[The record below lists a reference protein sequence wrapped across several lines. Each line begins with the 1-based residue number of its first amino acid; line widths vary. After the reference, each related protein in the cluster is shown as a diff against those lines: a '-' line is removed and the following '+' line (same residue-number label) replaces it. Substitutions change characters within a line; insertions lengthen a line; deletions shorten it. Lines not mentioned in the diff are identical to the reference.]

1 MFSSS
6 LSRKPAALAR
16 TAAVS
21 GIALAAFGF
30 TAGTASAGTVP
41 AERSAA
47 PRTAT
52 AQAAFPQAGGVESL
66 PAHLVQRVCTELEAI
81 VAQLPVSSAPAQV
94 CKLVNGW
101 D

>member
-6 LSRKPAALAR
+6 LSRKPAGLAR
-16 TAAVS
+16 TAAVT

-30 TAGTASAGTVP
+30 SAGTASAGTVP

-47 PRTAT
+47 P
-52 AQAAFPQAGGVESL
+52 QAALPQAGAAEDL

-81 VAQLPVSSAPAQV
+81 VAELPVSSAPAQV

>member
-6 LSRKPAALAR
+6 LSRKPAGLAR
-16 TAAVS
+16 TAAVT

-41 AERSAA
+41 AERSAL
-47 PRTAT
+47 
-52 AQAAFPQAGGVESL
+52 PQAGAGEDL
-66 PAHLVQRVCTELEAI
+66 PAHLVQRVCTELGAI

>member
-6 LSRKPAALAR
+6 LSRKPAGLAR
-16 TAAVS
+16 TAAVT
-21 GIALAAFGF
+21 GFALAAFGF
-30 TAGTASAGTVP
+30 SAGTASAGTVP
-41 AERSAA
+41 AERPAA
-47 PRTAT
+47 P
-52 AQAAFPQAGGVESL
+52 QAAASQAALPQAGAGADF

-94 CKLVNGW
+94 CQLVNGW

>member
-1 MFSSS
+1 MFDSS

-16 TAAVS
+16 TATV
-21 GIALAAFGF
+21 GGLALAAFAF

-47 PRTAT
+47 PQNAA
-52 AQAAFPQAGGVESL
+52 AQAALPRAGAGEDL
-66 PAHLVQRVCTELEAI
+66 PAHLVQRVCAELAAI
-81 VAQLPVSSAPAQV
+81 VAQLPESSAPAQV
-94 CKLVNGW
+94 CMLVNGW